1 MATYEIIGVTQT
13 EEVKGS
19 KVMKVKE
26 FHVVANPSETYFEF
40 RRNISQ
46 PGYTNPKPAAQ
57 QFADRIEAVLG
68 LANVVD
74 VDYFQDTTAA
84 GQLRDMMR
92 TFYATPDGKIQGSV
106 EQWLGDFGP
115 GKTAAL
121 VNAEIA
127 AGGDNLGS

>member
-1 MATYEIIGVTQT
+1 MATFSIIGVTQT
-13 EEVKGS
+13 EEAKGS
-19 KVMKVKE
+19 KVLKVKE
-26 FHVVANPSETYFEF
+26 YHVIAYPSETYFEF
-40 RRNISQ
+40 RRNASQ

-57 QFADRIEAVLG
+57 QFADRIEGVLG
-68 LANVVD
+68 IPNVSD
-74 VDYFQDTTAA
+74 VDYFQDTTQS

-92 TFYATPDGKIQGSV
+92 TFYSAQNGAIQGFV

-127 AGGDNLGS
+127 AGGDDLGG